1 MNNRGFIC
9 EKTGT
14 KMIAIRE
21 EDLDTLLMDLA
32 ETTVMVQGLAALIR
46 KEEKLK
52 QHHRPYLDVRKE
64 MIETAEDYLER
75 IGEMD
80 DVIAGMPY
88 GCDLECFQKSQK
100 DFSEFEEDEDEE
112 DEDYGYG
119 EEMDLEHP
127 TNPFSGSM
135 EEKFLK
141 PFSKLCS
148 NGMEMLDDLLTLV
161 EFMEVLSRFMDL
173 MSNGIAVGDAASQTF
188 DCMMDE
194 VEKMVD
200 RWEKYLEISE

>member
-1 MNNRGFIC
+1 
-9 EKTGT
+9 
-14 KMIAIRE
+14 
-21 EDLDTLLMDLA
+21 
-32 ETTVMVQGLAALIR
+32 
-46 KEEKLK
+46 
-52 QHHRPYLDVRKE
+52 
-64 MIETAEDYLER
+64 
-75 IGEMD
+75 MD

-100 DFSEFEEDEDEE
+100 DSSDFEEDEE
-112 DEDYGYG
+112 
-119 EEMDLEHP
+119 
-127 TNPFSGSM
+127 
-135 EEKFLK
+135 FLT

>member
-32 ETTVMVQGLAALIR
+32 ETTVMVQGLVALIR

-88 GCDLECFQKSQK
+88 GYDLECFQKSQK
-100 DFSEFEEDEDEE
+100 DSSDFEEDEE
-112 DEDYGYG
+112 
-119 EEMDLEHP
+119 
-127 TNPFSGSM
+127 
-135 EEKFLK
+135 FLK